1 MFFLVFLFYL
11 IGTLSGL
18 LSPYFLFL
26 LALPYGYLFLYQ
38 KKKDAR
44 LLFFLVITL
53 AGFLISYFYPKG
65 DENAKLV
72 TGIVV
77 RSKDNY
83 VLLWTRKG
91 KYYISRKNNNL
102 PLFTILKAKGYSTAR
117 KSAHFESGFWFD
129 YYLLSK
135 GVHYEF
141 KAKEVK
147 ILFHGFLN
155 RNKIKERASVYLDN
169 DSKAVFSSLRF
180 KDSLSSLSSYAS
192 LSELNLANSLSLSGF
207 HLSFFLSFLSFLLGK
222 KREKRARFLS
232 LLIPF
237 LFLVLSGFS
246 YSFRRICLF
255 NLISFLLRKKKRR
268 YLDKLSLT
276 GTIRLILEPYSLTD
290 SSFYY
295 AFPFLFFLA
304 IFQSKKE
311 HGIRSFLRF
320 YRFRTLFYFPYHLY
334 QSYSFSFLSPLFQR
348 LLIPYSHF
356 LFFFS
361 LFVLVLP
368 FSGNLYGYLVK
379 GYLALAKIRSSF
391 KIEVQS
397 GKPLLILVILYYSLF
412 VLFLLFFRY
421 GYKHP
426 MKSAGVALVFSI
438 SLFFVPDFLPHQEI
452 TFLDVGQGDCT
463 LVRNGR
469 KNLLF
474 DTGGSIKND
483 LATECLI
490 PYFQKRKIRA
500 IDAVILTHYD
510 YDHAGA
516 LESLKQN
523 FKVKEVYDRDDFL
536 SKKNTRTI
544 GGLTIKNLNSYHLS
558 DEENDLSGVYQ
569 FTIGKK
575 RVLIRGDAPIQVEKK
590 IRESGEDF
598 HCDYL
603 KVGHHG
609 SKTSSSYEF
618 LKEANPQEA
627 FISVGYKNSYGLP
640 NKEVIDNLVALKIP
654 YHRTD
659 EEGTITR
666 NISFSLL

>member
-26 LALPYGYLFLYQ
+26 LILPYSYLFFYQ
-38 KKKDAR
+38 KKKDLR
-44 LLFFLVITL
+44 LLLFLLVVL

-65 DENAKLV
+65 NENAKSI

-77 RSKDNY
+77 QSKDNY
-83 VLLWTRKG
+83 FLLWTRHG
-91 KYYISRKNNNL
+91 KYYISQRNNSL
-102 PLFTILKAKGYSTAR
+102 PLFTILKANGYTIAMKST
-117 KSAHFESGFWFD
+117 HFESGFRFD

-135 GVHYEF
+135 GVHFEF
-141 KAKEVK
+141 KTKEINV
-147 ILFHGFLN
+147 LRNGFLN
-155 RNKIKERASVYLDN
+155 RKRIKEYAGSYLDN
-169 DSKAVFSSLRF
+169 DSRAVFSSLRF
-180 KDSLSSLSSYAS
+180 KDSLSSLSAYSS
-192 LSELNLANSLSLSGF
+192 LSELNLGNSLSLSGF
-207 HLSFFLSFLSFLLGK
+207 HLSFTLSFLAFLLGK
-222 KREKRARFLS
+222 KRKKRNQFAS
-232 LLIPF
+232 LLLPALF
-237 LFLVLSGFS
+237 LFLSGFS
-246 YSFRRICLF
+246 YSFRRIF
-255 NLISFLLRKKKRR
+255 LISIISFCSQKKKSS
-268 YLDKLSLT
+268 YLEKLSLT
-276 GTIRLILEPYSLTD
+276 GTIRLVLEPYSLID

-304 IFQSKKE
+304 IFQSKRE
-311 HGIRSFLRF
+311 HDIHSFLRF
-320 YRFRTLFYFPYHLY
+320 YIVMTLFYFPYHLY

-348 LLIPYSHF
+348 LLVPYSHL

-361 LFVLVLP
+361 VLVLVCP
-368 FSGNLYGYLVK
+368 ISGFLYCYLVK
-379 GYLALAKIRSSF
+379 GYLFLVKSRSDF
-391 KIEVQS
+391 RIEVPS
-397 GKPLLILVILYYSLF
+397 GKPLLFLVVLYYSFLVLLF
-412 VLFLLFFRY
+412 LFFRY
-421 GYKHP
+421 GYKGP
-426 MKSAGVALVFSI
+426 MKKNGIVLSISI
-438 SLFFVPDFLPHQEI
+438 SLFFVPDYLPHQEV

-469 KNLLF
+469 KNILF

-483 LATECLI
+483 LAKECLI
-490 PYFQKRKIRA
+490 PYFQKRKIRS

-516 LESLKQN
+516 LESLKNN
-523 FKVKEVYDRDDFL
+523 FEVKEVYDRNDFL
-536 SKKNTRTI
+536 SNQNSRII
-544 GGLTIKNLNSYHLS
+544 GGLVVKNLNTYHLS
-558 DEENDLSGVYQ
+558 EEENDLSGVYQ

-575 RVLIRGDAPIQVEKK
+575 KILIRGDAPVKVEKK
-590 IRESGEDF
+590 ILESGEDL

-618 LKEANPQEA
+618 LKKANPEEA

-640 NKEVIDNLVALKIP
+640 NKEVMNNLIALNIP
-654 YHRTD
+654 YYRTD